1 MKTIEIT
8 TRTISEWLEYNKNVA
23 EKIIEK
29 YRNININFAWYAD
42 TIAEFVKDM
51 ERKGIDIDYKNVKFS
66 GFWSQGDGA
75 SFTCDLSSK
84 YINEWIISN
93 KEELPILYKNY
104 TNWNEIDGK
113 VEKNGYGNHCCHEK
127 TVNVNLSCYDDIG
140 EDAEKELEKLENLL
154 ETVLRGYMVSLYN
167 TLEKEYEYLTSDESV
182 VETLK
187 ANEYEFDIEGRI
199 R

>member
-8 TRTISEWLEYNKNVA
+8 TRTIGEWLKYDKKIA

-29 YRNININFAWYAD
+29 YRDINTNFEWYAD
-42 TIAEFVKDM
+42 TIAEFVKEM
-51 ERKGIDIDYKNVKFS
+51 EVKGIDIDTKNVHFS
-66 GFWSQGDGA
+66 GFWRQGDGA
-75 SFTCDLSSK
+75 SFTCDLSPK

-93 KEELPILYKNY
+93 KDEFPILYKNY
-104 TNWNEIDGK
+104 TDWNEIDGK
-113 VEKNGYGNHCCHEK
+113 VEKNGYGNHYYHEK

-140 EDAEKELEKLENLL
+140 EDAEKEIEKLENLI

-182 VETLK
+182 IETLK
-187 ANEYEFDIEGRI
+187 ANEYEFDIDGRI